1 MLDIPPE
8 FDYHYAEARQFNLHL
23 TNDIDFTQFLPFAK
37 LDAWMMSCFVKTTTQ
52 RTVTSTGET
61 R

>member
-23 TNDIDFTQFLPFAK
+23 TDDIDFTQFLPFAK
-37 LDAWMMSCFVKTTTQ
+37 LDAWMMREPFFLRTPSKT
-52 RTVTSTGET
+52 RAGF
-61 R
+61 